1 MKSRAV
7 THRQIKPK
15 RNPIK
20 GILHDLNTQ
29 LQDYLEALRSV
40 TPKES

>member
-1 MKSRAV
+1 MKERV
-7 THRQIKPK
+7 VRHRQVNTR

-20 GILHDLNTQ
+20 GILHDLNVQ

-40 TPKES
+40 TPKEN